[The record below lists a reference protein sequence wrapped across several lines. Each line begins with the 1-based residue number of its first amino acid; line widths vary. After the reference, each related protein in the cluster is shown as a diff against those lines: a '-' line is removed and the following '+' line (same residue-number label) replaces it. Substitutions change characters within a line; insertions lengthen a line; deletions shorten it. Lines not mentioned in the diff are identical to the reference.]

1 VGSIV
6 RRRREVFVE
15 KAVDAE
21 VIETESIASKPRKA
35 LSDWIVRAR
44 ELPVPVLIVSA
55 LIIVG
60 GSGGAILYGDD
71 IIEWIQGEPDYRLIE
86 FDAAQSR
93 AYAQSLVDLGHP
105 DWEGRLSG
113 TIEEQNT
120 AEAIKFNFSSMG
132 IPSTLEEFDVPM
144 FIIGNEPELSICT
157 PGDIGD
163 IFGGPTPCTAAD
175 INREI
180 VEFAH
185 REDFVLQG
193 YSGSSFVR
201 YVDDMP
207 VVDLGTGNE
216 SADWNSAVN
225 AVGIIWLKPETE
237 GNTALF
243 ERAADNDLE
252 GLILI
257 NDRQN
262 CDELVAD
269 DCVPYFKSVG
279 ISSIDPIPESL
290 GFIMVSR
297 SVGQTI
303 IDGVINGDARLQ
315 FITDVNNQGT
325 ATIHVPCGIIE
336 GQSES
341 LIIFGAHHDTVYNG
355 QGAVDDTSGVATVQE
370 IARQFGLLESLL
382 GTPKH
387 TIYFCTWGGEEE
399 GLWGSTKWVDKHQT
413 MLAENL
419 RLYVNLDMNHVD
431 AERNSGVTL
440 FGNNKADID
449 LIKGITSVFSSAY
462 PELAD
467 KYSISIHKHSSTAM
481 PYNSDHAPFVYNL
494 DDDEGPD
501 KDYGRAIVCYGS
513 GSSEYHTYLDT
524 MDRFNEE
531 SLMVSGIIYGS
542 LVRYL
547 AYGEAQ

>member
-1 VGSIV
+1 
-6 RRRREVFVE
+6 
-15 KAVDAE
+15 
-21 VIETESIASKPRKA
+21 
-35 LSDWIVRAR
+35 
-44 ELPVPVLIVSA
+44 LPIPVLIVSA
-55 LIIVG
+55 LIIAG

-71 IIEWIQGEPDYRLIE
+71 LIEWIQGEPDYRLIE

-93 AYAQSLVDLGHP
+93 VYAQSLVDLGHP
-105 DWEGRLSG
+105 EWEGRLSG
-113 TIEEQNT
+113 TIEEKNT

-144 FIIGNEPELSICT
+144 FIIGSEPELSICT
-157 PGDIGD
+157 PGDIGE

-180 VEFAH
+180 VEFVH

-225 AVGIIWLKPETE
+225 AVGMIWLKPETE

-262 CDELVAD
+262 CDELVTD

-303 IDGVINGDARLQ
+303 IDEVINGDARLQ

-325 ATIHVPCGIIE
+325 ATIYVPCGIIE

-370 IARQFGLLESLL
+370 IARQFGLLESQL

-399 GLWGSTKWVDKHQT
+399 GLWGSTEWVDKHQT

-440 FGNNKADID
+440 FGNNKADVD
-449 LIKGITSVFSSAY
+449 LIKGIAGVFSSAY

-467 KYSISIHKHSSTAM
+467 KYPISIHKHVSTAM

-494 DDDEGPD
+494 DDDEGSD

-513 GSSEYHTYLDT
+513 GSTEYHTYLDT

>member
-1 VGSIV
+1 M
-6 RRRREVFVE
+6 E

-21 VIETESIASKPRKA
+21 VIGTERIASKPRKV
-35 LSDWIVRAR
+35 LSDGIARAR

-201 YVDDMP
+201 YVDDMS

-303 IDGVINGDARLQ
+303 IDEVINGDARLQ

-431 AERNSGVTL
+431 VERNSGVTL

-467 KYSISIHKHSSTAM
+467 KYPISIHKHSSTAM

-494 DDDEGPD
+494 DDDEGSD

>member
-1 VGSIV
+1 M
-6 RRRREVFVE
+6 E

-21 VIETESIASKPRKA
+21 VIETESIASKPRKG
-35 LSDWIVRAR
+35 LSDWIARAR

-120 AEAIKFNFSSMG
+120 AEAIKSNFSSMG

-201 YVDDMP
+201 YVDDMS

-355 QGAVDDTSGVATVQE
+355 PGAVDDTSGVATVQE

-399 GLWGSTKWVDKHQT
+399 GLWGSTEWVDKHQT

-431 AERNSGVTL
+431 AERNSGVTF

-494 DDDEGPD
+494 DDDEGSD

>member
-1 VGSIV
+1 M
-6 RRRREVFVE
+6 E

-21 VIETESIASKPRKA
+21 VIETESIASKPRKG
-35 LSDWIVRAR
+35 LSDWIARAR

-105 DWEGRLSG
+105 DWGGRLSG

-120 AEAIKFNFSSMG
+120 AEAIKSNFSSMG

-201 YVDDMP
+201 YVDDMS

-355 QGAVDDTSGVATVQE
+355 PGAVDDTSGVATVQE

-399 GLWGSTKWVDKHQT
+399 GLWGSTEWVDKHQT

-431 AERNSGVTL
+431 AERNSGVTF

-494 DDDEGPD
+494 DDDEGSD

>member
-1 VGSIV
+1 
-6 RRRREVFVE
+6 VE

-21 VIETESIASKPRKA
+21 VIETESIASKPRKG
-35 LSDWIVRAR
+35 LSDWIARAR

-120 AEAIKFNFSSMG
+120 AEAIKSNFSSMG

-201 YVDDMP
+201 YVDDMS

-355 QGAVDDTSGVATVQE
+355 PGAVDDTSGVATVQE

-399 GLWGSTKWVDKHQT
+399 GLWGSTEWVDKHQT

-431 AERNSGVTL
+431 AERNSGVTF

-494 DDDEGPD
+494 DDDEGSD

>member
-1 VGSIV
+1 METIL
-6 RRRREVFVE
+6 
-15 KAVDAE
+15 DAG
-21 VIETESIASKPRKA
+21 VIEAESSASEPRKA
-35 LSDWIVRAR
+35 LSNVIARAR
-44 ELPVPVLIVSA
+44 ELPVPVLVVSA
-55 LIIVG
+55 LILVG

-93 AYAQSLVDLGHP
+93 AYAQALVNLGHP

-113 TIEEQNT
+113 TIEEKNT
-120 AEAIKFNFSSMG
+120 AESIKFNFSSMG

-144 FIIGNEPELSICT
+144 FIIGSEPELSMCT
-157 PGDIGD
+157 PGDIGVT
-163 IFGGPTPCTAAD
+163 IGGPTPCTAAD
-175 INREI
+175 FNREI
-180 VEFAH
+180 VEFTH

-201 YVDDMP
+201 YVDNMP
-207 VVDLGTGNE
+207 VIDLGIGND
-216 SADWNSAVN
+216 SADWGSASN
-225 AVGIIWLKPETE
+225 AVGLVWLKPETE
-237 GNTALF
+237 SNTALF

-262 CDELVAD
+262 CDELVTD

-279 ISSIDPIPESL
+279 ISSIDPIPDGL

-303 IDGVINGDARLQ
+303 IDEVINGDARLQ
-315 FITDVNNQGT
+315 FITDVNNGGT

-370 IARQFGLLESLL
+370 IARQFGLLESQL

-387 TIYFCTWGGEEE
+387 TLYFCTWGGEEE
-399 GLWGSTKWVDKHQT
+399 GLWGSTEWVDKHQT

-419 RLYVNLDMNHVD
+419 RLYINLDMNHVD

-449 LIKGITSVFSSAY
+449 LIKDITNVFSSAY

-467 KYSISIHKHSSTAM
+467 KYPISIHKHSSTAM

-494 DDDEGPD
+494 DDDEGED
-501 KDYGRAIVCYGS
+501 KEYGRAIVCYGS
-513 GSSEYHTYLDT
+513 GSTEYHTYLDT

>member
-1 VGSIV
+1 
-6 RRRREVFVE
+6 VE

-21 VIETESIASKPRKA
+21 VIGTESIASKPRKV
-35 LSDWIVRAR
+35 LSDGIARAR

-93 AYAQSLVDLGHP
+93 IYAQSLVDLGHP

-201 YVDDMP
+201 YVDDMS

-303 IDGVINGDARLQ
+303 IDEVINGDARLQ

-399 GLWGSTKWVDKHQT
+399 GLWGSTEWVDKHQT

-431 AERNSGVTL
+431 VERNSGVTL

-467 KYSISIHKHSSTAM
+467 KYPISIHKHSSTAM

>member
-1 VGSIV
+1 
-6 RRRREVFVE
+6 
-15 KAVDAE
+15 
-21 VIETESIASKPRKA
+21 
-35 LSDWIVRAR
+35 
-44 ELPVPVLIVSA
+44 
-55 LIIVG
+55 
-60 GSGGAILYGDD
+60 
-71 IIEWIQGEPDYRLIE
+71 
-86 FDAAQSR
+86 
-93 AYAQSLVDLGHP
+93 
-105 DWEGRLSG
+105 
-113 TIEEQNT
+113 
-120 AEAIKFNFSSMG
+120 
-132 IPSTLEEFDVPM
+132 
-144 FIIGNEPELSICT
+144 
-157 PGDIGD
+157 
-163 IFGGPTPCTAAD
+163 
-175 INREI
+175 
-180 VEFAH
+180 
-185 REDFVLQG
+185 
-193 YSGSSFVR
+193 
-201 YVDDMP
+201 MP

-225 AVGIIWLKPETE
+225 AVGMIWLKPETE

-303 IDGVINGDARLQ
+303 IDEVIDGDARLQ

-370 IARQFGLLESLL
+370 IARQFGLLESQL
-382 GTPKH
+382 GAPKH

-399 GLWGSTKWVDKHQT
+399 GLWVVHVWVDKHQT

-467 KYSISIHKHSSTAM
+467 KYPISIHKHSSTAM

-494 DDDEGPD
+494 DDDEGSD

-513 GSSEYHTYLDT
+513 GSTEYHTYLDT
-524 MDRFNEE
+524 MNRFNEE

-542 LVRYL
+542 RVRYL

>member
-1 VGSIV
+1 
-6 RRRREVFVE
+6 VE
-15 KAVDAE
+15 TIVDAGL
-21 VIETESIASKPRKA
+21 IEAESSASEPRKA
-35 LSDWIVRAR
+35 LSNAITRAR
-44 ELPVPVLIVSA
+44 ELPVPVLVVSA
-55 LIIVG
+55 LILVG

-86 FDAAQSR
+86 FDATQSR
-93 AYAQSLVDLGHP
+93 VYAQALVDLGHP

-113 TIEEQNT
+113 TIEEKNT
-120 AEAIKFNFSSMG
+120 AESIKFNFSSMG

-144 FIIGNEPELSICT
+144 FIIGSEPELSMCT
-157 PGDIGD
+157 PGDIGVT
-163 IFGGPTPCTAAD
+163 IGGPTPCTAAD
-175 INREI
+175 FNREI
-180 VEFAH
+180 VEFTH

-201 YVDDMP
+201 YVDNMP
-207 VVDLGTGNE
+207 VIDLGIGND
-216 SADWNSAVN
+216 SADWGSASN
-225 AVGIIWLKPETE
+225 AVGLVWLKPETE
-237 GNTALF
+237 SNTALF

-262 CDELVAD
+262 CDELVTD

-279 ISSIDPIPESL
+279 ISSIDPIPDGL

-303 IDGVINGDARLQ
+303 IDEVINGDARLQ
-315 FITDVNNQGT
+315 FITDVNNGGT

-370 IARQFGLLESLL
+370 IARQFGLLESQL

-387 TIYFCTWGGEEE
+387 TLYFCTWGGEEE
-399 GLWGSTKWVDKHQT
+399 GLWGSTEWVDKHQT

-419 RLYVNLDMNHVD
+419 RLYINLDMNHVD

-440 FGNNKADID
+440 FGNNRADID
-449 LIKGITSVFSSAY
+449 LIKDITNVFSSAY

-467 KYSISIHKHSSTAM
+467 KYPISIHKHSSTAM

-513 GSSEYHTYLDT
+513 GSTEYHTYLDT

>member
-1 VGSIV
+1 MEPV
-6 RRRREVFVE
+6 
-15 KAVDAE
+15 VDAE
-21 VIETESIASKPRKA
+21 VIEAEGSASKARKT
-35 LSDWIVRAR
+35 LTDGVVRAR

-71 IIEWIQGEPDYRLIE
+71 IIEWIRGEPDYQLIE
-86 FDAAQSR
+86 FDAEQSR
-93 AYAQSLVDLGHP
+93 VYAQSLVDLGHP

-113 TIEEQNT
+113 TIEEKNT
-120 AEAIKFNFSSMG
+120 ADSIKLNFSSMG
-132 IPSTLEEFDVPM
+132 IPATLEEFDVPM
-144 FIIGNEPELSICT
+144 FVIGSDPELSLCT
-157 PGDIGD
+157 PGDIGV
-163 IFGGPTPCTAAD
+163 IIGGPTPCTAAD
-175 INREI
+175 VNREI

-193 YSGSSFVR
+193 YSGSSFIR

-207 VVDLGTGNE
+207 VIDLGAGND
-216 SADWNSAVN
+216 SADWGSASN
-225 AVGIIWLKPETE
+225 AVGLVWLKPETE

-279 ISSIDPIPESL
+279 ISSIDPIPDSL

-303 IDGVINGDARLQ
+303 IDEVINGDARLQ
-315 FITDVNNQGT
+315 FITDVNNGGM
-325 ATIHVPCGIIE
+325 ATIRVPCGIIE
-336 GQSES
+336 GKTES
-341 LIIFGAHHDTVYNG
+341 LVIFGAHHDTVYNG
-355 QGAVDDTSGVATVQE
+355 QGAVDDTSGVATLQE
-370 IARQFGLLESLL
+370 IARQFGLLEFRL
-382 GTPKH
+382 GTPEM
-387 TIYFCTWGGEEE
+387 TLYFCTWGGEEE
-399 GLWGSTKWVDKHQT
+399 GLWGSTEWVDKHRT
-413 MLAENL
+413 MLEEHL
-419 RLYVNLDMNHVD
+419 RLYINLDMNHVD
-431 AERNSGVTL
+431 AERNSGLTM
-440 FGNNKADID
+440 FGNNQADVSH
-449 LIKGITSVFSSAY
+449 ITGVVETFSQAY

-467 KYSISIHKHSSTAM
+467 KYPIDIRKLASTEM
-481 PYNSDHAPFVYNL
+481 PYNSDHAPFVYGI
-494 DDDEGPD
+494 DEDEGAE

-513 GSSEYHTYLDT
+513 GSTEYHTYLDT

-542 LVRYL
+542 IARYL

>member
-1 VGSIV
+1 
-6 RRRREVFVE
+6 VE

-21 VIETESIASKPRKA
+21 VIGTESIASKPRKV
-35 LSDWIVRAR
+35 LSDGIARAR

-93 AYAQSLVDLGHP
+93 IYAQSLVDLGHP

-132 IPSTLEEFDVPM
+132 IPSTIEEFDVPM

-201 YVDDMP
+201 YVDDMS

-303 IDGVINGDARLQ
+303 IDEVINGDARLQ

-399 GLWGSTKWVDKHQT
+399 GLWGSTEWVDKHQT

-431 AERNSGVTL
+431 VERNSGVTL

-467 KYSISIHKHSSTAM
+467 KYPISIHKHSSTAM

>member
-6 RRRREVFVE
+6 RRRREDFVE
-15 KAVDAE
+15 TIVDAGL
-21 VIETESIASKPRKA
+21 IEAESSASEPRKA
-35 LSDWIVRAR
+35 LSNAITRAR
-44 ELPVPVLIVSA
+44 ELPVPVLVVSA
-55 LIIVG
+55 LILVG

-93 AYAQSLVDLGHP
+93 AYAQALVDLGHP
-105 DWEGRLSG
+105 DWGGRLSG
-113 TIEEQNT
+113 TIEEKNT
-120 AEAIKFNFSSMG
+120 AESIKFNFSSMG

-144 FIIGNEPELSICT
+144 FIIGSEPELSMCT
-157 PGDIGD
+157 PGDIGVT
-163 IFGGPTPCTAAD
+163 IGGPTPCTAAD
-175 INREI
+175 FNREI
-180 VEFAH
+180 VEFTH

-201 YVDDMP
+201 YVDNMP
-207 VVDLGTGNE
+207 VIDLGIGND
-216 SADWNSAVN
+216 SADWGSASN
-225 AVGIIWLKPETE
+225 AVGLVWLKPETE
-237 GNTALF
+237 SNTALF

-262 CDELVAD
+262 CDELVTD

-279 ISSIDPIPESL
+279 ISSIDPIPDGL

-303 IDGVINGDARLQ
+303 IDEVINGDARLQ
-315 FITDVNNQGT
+315 FITDVNNGGT

-370 IARQFGLLESLL
+370 IARQFGLLESQL

-387 TIYFCTWGGEEE
+387 TLYFCTWGGEEE
-399 GLWGSTKWVDKHQT
+399 GLWGSTEWVDKHQT

-419 RLYVNLDMNHVD
+419 RLYINLDMNHVD

-440 FGNNKADID
+440 FGNNRADID
-449 LIKGITSVFSSAY
+449 LIKDITNVFSSAY

-467 KYSISIHKHSSTAM
+467 KYPISIHKHSSTAM

-513 GSSEYHTYLDT
+513 GSTEYHTYLDT

>member
-1 VGSIV
+1 M
-6 RRRREVFVE
+6 ET
-15 KAVDAE
+15 AVDAE
-21 VIETESIASKPRKA
+21 VIETESSASKPGGA
-35 LSDWIVRAR
+35 LSDAIARAR
-44 ELPVPVLIVSA
+44 ELPVPVLVVSA
-55 LIIVG
+55 LILVG

-86 FDAAQSR
+86 FDAAQAR
-93 AYAQSLVDLGHP
+93 DYAQSLVDLGHP

-113 TIEEQNT
+113 TIEEKNT
-120 AEAIKFNFSSMG
+120 AESIKFNFSSMG

-144 FIIGNEPELSICT
+144 FIIGSEPELSMCT

-193 YSGSSFVR
+193 YSGSSFIR

-216 SADWNSAVN
+216 SADWGSAAN
-225 AVGIIWLKPETE
+225 AVGMVWLKPETE

-243 ERAADNDLE
+243 ERAADNDLA

-303 IDGVINGDARLQ
+303 IDEVINGEARLQ

-336 GQSES
+336 GKSES
-341 LIIFGAHHDTVYNG
+341 LVIFGAHHDTVYNG
-355 QGAVDDTSGVATVQE
+355 QGAVDDTSGVATLQE
-370 IARQFGLLESLL
+370 IARQFGLLQSQL
-382 GTPKH
+382 GAPEH
-387 TIYFCTWGGEEE
+387 TLYFCTWGGEEE
-399 GLWGSTKWVDKHQT
+399 GLWGSTEWVDKYRV
-413 MLAENL
+413 MLEEHL
-419 RLYVNLDMNHVD
+419 RLYINLDMNHVD
-431 AERNSGVTL
+431 AERNAGLTM
-440 FGNNKADID
+440 FGNNKADVDHIA
-449 LIKGITSVFSSAY
+449 GVVGAFSSTY

-467 KYSISIHKHSSTAM
+467 KYPIEIRKLASTDM
-481 PYNSDHAPFVYNL
+481 PYNSDHAPFVYEI
-494 DDDEGPD
+494 DQDEGAD

-513 GSSEYHTYLDT
+513 GSTEYHTYLDT

-531 SLMVSGIIYGS
+531 SLMIAGIVYGS
-542 LVRYL
+542 IARYL

>member
-1 VGSIV
+1 M
-6 RRRREVFVE
+6 
-15 KAVDAE
+15 DAE
-21 VIETESIASKPRKA
+21 IVGDEPAGSNLPESVSR
-35 LSDWIVRAR
+35 LLERAR
-44 ELPVPVLIVSA
+44 ALPVPVLAVAA
-55 LIIVG
+55 LIVVG

-71 IIEWIQGEPDYRLIE
+71 IISWIKGEPDYELIE
-86 FDAAQSR
+86 FDSEQAR
-93 AYAQSLVDLGHP
+93 VYAQSLVDMGHP
-105 DWEGRLSG
+105 EWEGRLSG
-113 TIEEQNT
+113 TVEEKNA

-132 IPSTLEEFDVPM
+132 IPATLEEFDVPM
-144 FIIGNEPELSICT
+144 FVIGNDPALSMCT
-157 PGDIGD
+157 PGDIGS
-163 IFGGPTPCTAAD
+163 IIGGPTPCTITD
-175 INREI
+175 VNRDI
-180 VEFAH
+180 VEFTH
-185 REDFVLQG
+185 REDYVIQG
-193 YSGSSFVR
+193 YSGSSFIR
-201 YVDDMP
+201 YVDDIT

-216 SADWNSAVN
+216 SADWASAAN
-225 AVGIIWLKPETE
+225 GVGLVWLEPETE

-243 ERAADNDLE
+243 QRGADNDLA
-252 GLILI
+252 GLITI
-257 NDRQN
+257 NDKQN

-279 ISSIDPIPESL
+279 ISSIEPIPEDL

-297 SVGQTI
+297 SVGQAI
-303 IDGVINGDARLQ
+303 VDEVINGDARLQ

-325 ATIHVPCGIIE
+325 ATIYVPCGIIE
-336 GQSES
+336 GQGES

-370 IARQFGLLESLL
+370 IARQFGLLESRL
-382 GTPKH
+382 GAPKH

-399 GLWGSTKWVDKHQT
+399 GLWGSTEWVDKHQA

-440 FGNNKADID
+440 FGNNKADVDHIR
-449 LIKGITSVFSSAY
+449 GVASVFSSAY

-467 KYSISIHKHSSTAM
+467 KYPISIHKHSSTAM

-494 DDDEGPD
+494 DDDEGSD

-513 GSSEYHTYLDT
+513 GSTEYHTYLDT

-547 AYGEAQ
+547 AYGD

>member
-1 VGSIV
+1 M
-6 RRRREVFVE
+6 E

-21 VIETESIASKPRKA
+21 VIETESIASKPRKG
-35 LSDWIVRAR
+35 LSDWIARAR

-120 AEAIKFNFSSMG
+120 AEAIKSNFSSMG

-201 YVDDMP
+201 YVDDMS

-399 GLWGSTKWVDKHQT
+399 GLWGSTEWVDKHQT

-431 AERNSGVTL
+431 AERNSGVTF

-494 DDDEGPD
+494 DDDEGSD

-513 GSSEYHTYLDT
+513 GSTEYHTYLDT

>member
-1 VGSIV
+1 
-6 RRRREVFVE
+6 VE

-21 VIETESIASKPRKA
+21 VIETESIASKPRKG
-35 LSDWIVRAR
+35 LSDWIARAR

-105 DWEGRLSG
+105 DWGGRLSG

-120 AEAIKFNFSSMG
+120 AEAIKSNFSSMG

-201 YVDDMP
+201 YVDDMS

-355 QGAVDDTSGVATVQE
+355 PGAVDDTSGVATVQE

-399 GLWGSTKWVDKHQT
+399 GLWGSTEWVDKHQT

-431 AERNSGVTL
+431 AERNSGVTF

-494 DDDEGPD
+494 DDDEGSD

>member
-1 VGSIV
+1 M
-6 RRRREVFVE
+6 ETT
-15 KAVDAE
+15 VDAG
-21 VIETESIASKPRKA
+21 VIEAESSASEPRKA
-35 LSDWIVRAR
+35 LSDAIARAR

-55 LIIVG
+55 LILVG

-93 AYAQSLVDLGHP
+93 AYAQTLVDFGHP

-113 TIEEQNT
+113 TIEEKNT
-120 AEAIKFNFSSMG
+120 AESIKFNFTSMG

-144 FIIGNEPELSICT
+144 FIIGSEPELSMCT
-157 PGDIGD
+157 PGDIGVT
-163 IFGGPTPCTAAD
+163 IGGPTPCTAAD
-175 INREI
+175 FNREI
-180 VEFAH
+180 VEFTH

-201 YVDDMP
+201 YVDNMP
-207 VVDLGTGNE
+207 VIDLGIGND
-216 SADWNSAVN
+216 SADWGSASN
-225 AVGIIWLKPETE
+225 AVGLVWLKLETE
-237 GNTALF
+237 SNTALF

-262 CDELVAD
+262 CDELVTD

-279 ISSIDPIPESL
+279 ISSIDPIPDGL

-303 IDGVINGDARLQ
+303 IDEVINGDARLQ
-315 FITDVNNQGT
+315 FITDVNNGGT

-370 IARQFGLLESLL
+370 IARQFGLLESQF

-387 TIYFCTWGGEEE
+387 TLYFCTWGGEEE
-399 GLWGSTKWVDKHQT
+399 GLWGSTEWVDKHQT

-419 RLYVNLDMNHVD
+419 RLYINLDMNHVD

-440 FGNNKADID
+440 FGNNKVDID
-449 LIKGITSVFSSAY
+449 LIKDITSVFSSAY

-494 DDDEGPD
+494 DDDEGSD

-513 GSSEYHTYLDT
+513 GSTEYHTYLDT

>member
-1 VGSIV
+1 
-6 RRRREVFVE
+6 VE

-21 VIETESIASKPRKA
+21 VIGAESISSKPRKV
-35 LSDWIVRAR
+35 LSDGIARAR

-93 AYAQSLVDLGHP
+93 IYAQSLVDLGHP

-201 YVDDMP
+201 YVDDMS

-297 SVGQTI
+297 SVGQAI
-303 IDGVINGDARLQ
+303 IDEVINGDARLQ

-399 GLWGSTKWVDKHQT
+399 GLWGSTEWVDKHQT

-431 AERNSGVTL
+431 VERNSGVTL

-467 KYSISIHKHSSTAM
+467 KYPISIHKHSSTAM

>member
-1 VGSIV
+1 M
-6 RRRREVFVE
+6 E

-21 VIETESIASKPRKA
+21 VIETESIASKPRKG
-35 LSDWIVRAR
+35 LSDWIARAR

-105 DWEGRLSG
+105 DWGGRLSG

-120 AEAIKFNFSSMG
+120 AEAIKSNFSSMG

-201 YVDDMP
+201 YVDDMS

-399 GLWGSTKWVDKHQT
+399 GLWGSTEWVDKHQT

-431 AERNSGVTL
+431 AERNSGVTF

-494 DDDEGPD
+494 DDDEGSD

>member
-1 VGSIV
+1 
-6 RRRREVFVE
+6 VE
-15 KAVDAE
+15 TILDAG
-21 VIETESIASKPRKA
+21 VIEAESSASEPRKA
-35 LSDWIVRAR
+35 LSNVIARAR
-44 ELPVPVLIVSA
+44 ELPVPVLVVSA
-55 LIIVG
+55 LILVG

-93 AYAQSLVDLGHP
+93 AYAQALIDLGHP

-113 TIEEQNT
+113 TIEEKNT
-120 AEAIKFNFSSMG
+120 AESIKFNFSSMG

-144 FIIGNEPELSICT
+144 FIIGSEPELSMCT
-157 PGDIGD
+157 PGDIGVT
-163 IFGGPTPCTAAD
+163 IGGPTPCTAAD
-175 INREI
+175 FNREI
-180 VEFAH
+180 VEFTH

-201 YVDDMP
+201 YVDNMP
-207 VVDLGTGNE
+207 VIDLGIGND
-216 SADWNSAVN
+216 SADWGSASN
-225 AVGIIWLKPETE
+225 AVGLVWLKPETE
-237 GNTALF
+237 SNTALF

-262 CDELVAD
+262 CDELVTD

-279 ISSIDPIPESL
+279 ISSIDPIPDGL

-303 IDGVINGDARLQ
+303 IDEVINGDARLQ
-315 FITDVNNQGT
+315 FITDVNNGGT

-370 IARQFGLLESLL
+370 IARQFGLMESQL

-387 TIYFCTWGGEEE
+387 TLYFCTWGGEEE
-399 GLWGSTKWVDKHQT
+399 GLWGSTEWVDKHQT

-419 RLYVNLDMNHVD
+419 RLYINLDMNHVD

-449 LIKGITSVFSSAY
+449 LIKDITNVFSSAY

-467 KYSISIHKHSSTAM
+467 KYPISIHKHSSTAM

-501 KDYGRAIVCYGS
+501 KNYGRAIVCYGS
-513 GSSEYHTYLDT
+513 GSTEYHTYLDT

-547 AYGEAQ
+547 AYAEAQ